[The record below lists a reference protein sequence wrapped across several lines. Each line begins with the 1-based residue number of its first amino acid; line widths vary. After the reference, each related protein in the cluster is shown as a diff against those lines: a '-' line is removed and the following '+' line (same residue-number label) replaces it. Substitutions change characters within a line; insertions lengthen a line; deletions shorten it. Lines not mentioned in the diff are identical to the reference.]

1 MSLTETKDG
10 TVIEV
15 YVKPNSPKFQVVV
28 EGTEIVIHCTQEPTK
43 GKVNKEL
50 IKNLSRLLHV
60 NVELVSGATSRQKRL
75 LARGMEKKEAE
86 KLLFETSG

>member
-1 MSLTETKDG
+1 MSITETKDG

-15 YVKPNSPKFQVVV
+15 YVKPNSLKFQVTVESTEVV
-28 EGTEIVIHCTQEPTK
+28 VTCTQEPTK

-50 IKNLSRLLHV
+50 IKNLSKIMHA

-75 LARGMEKKEAE
+75 LVRGIEKKDVER
-86 KLLFETSG
+86 LLLEGSE

>member
-15 YVKPNSPKFQVVV
+15 YVKPNSPKFQVTV
-28 EGTEIVIHCTQEPTK
+28 EGMEIVVHCTQEPTK

-50 IKNLSRLLHV
+50 IKNLSKLLHA
-60 NVELVSGATSRQKRL
+60 NVELVSGATSRKKRL
-75 LARGMEKKEAE
+75 LAKGKQKKEVE
-86 KLLFETSG
+86 EDLFT